1 MPAITLTS
9 DWGKSGCYLPQL
21 KGSLLSLPAEG
32 FSLETISD
40 SIEPFDVEEACF
52 ILKHSFPFFPK
63 GSIHIL
69 AVSGKLQQRAA
80 VSIVCSK
87 GFFFIG
93 EDDGRFSLLFENYDS
108 AYHLVPRADESD
120 FVQIRQICRAV
131 RLITESGGELEPFI
145 MEGELEPARLLE
157 AAGSRA
163 VVMPGQI
170 IGHIVHIDCFGNA
183 ITDIGRDDFLKL
195 QSRLINKGL
204 SDGSYTIFA
213 GGPRLKFNRID
224 RGYDSA
230 ESGENIAF
238 FNSCN
243 LLELAVNGGN
253 IARSEGLER
262 RMEIMIRFN
271 IYG

>member
-21 KGSLLSLPAEG
+21 KGSLLSLPTEG

-40 SIEPFDVEEACF
+40 SIEPFDMEEACF
-52 ILKHSFPFFPK
+52 ILRHSFPFFPK
-63 GSIHIL
+63 GSVHIL

-80 VSIVCSK
+80 LAIVCR
-87 GFFFIG
+87 GDFFFIG

-108 AYHLVPRADESD
+108 AYHLVPKADECD
-120 FVQIRQICRAV
+120 FVETRQICRAV
-131 RLITESGGELEPFI
+131 RLIMESGGRLEAFI
-145 MEGELEPARLLE
+145 GSELEPARLVE

-170 IGHIVHIDCFGNA
+170 IGHIVHVDCFGNA

-195 QSRLINKGL
+195 QSHLINKGL

-213 GGPRLKFNRID
+213 GGPHLKFNKIG
-224 RGYDSA
+224 RGYDSVEPGA
-230 ESGENIAF
+230 CTAF

-243 LLELAVNGGN
+243 LLELAMNGGS
-253 IARSEGLER
+253 IARAEGLER